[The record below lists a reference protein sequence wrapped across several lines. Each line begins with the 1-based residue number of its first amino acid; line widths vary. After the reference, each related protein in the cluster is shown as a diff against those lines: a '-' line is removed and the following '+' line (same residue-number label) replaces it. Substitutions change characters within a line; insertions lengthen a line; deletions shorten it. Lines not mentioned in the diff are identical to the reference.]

1 MQYLIEM
8 IILDKPNTITSMLFF
23 IHFRL
28 GLLVFS
34 QGFISFLRQINIC
47 DIPLHKSNSNSVHVL
62 FFTST
67 THFLDD

>member
-1 MQYLIEM
+1 M
-8 IILDKPNTITSMLFF
+8 IIVDITFNTITSMLLF
-23 IHFRL
+23 IHFTF
-28 GLLVFS
+28 GFLVFS
-34 QGFISFLRQINIC
+34 KGFISFLWQINIC